1 MRKTKL
7 AVVHKTSNKR
17 KASGGTG
24 RAVDLSQV
32 RQRIANLIG
41 SRAVDMVKASADDA
55 QRKGNVAAMKFLFEA
70 VGLFPAPAEVQTDQ
84 KPGLAETLLARLD
97 GKIEE

>member
-7 AVVHKTSNKR
+7 AVVHKTPR
-17 KASGGTG
+17 KKKVGAGTG

-32 RQRIANLIG
+32 RQRISNLVG

-70 VGLFPAPAEVQTDQ
+70 VGLFPAPAEVPPDQ

-97 GKIEE
+97 GKVEE